1 MMEGMVCVL
10 CLQSDVGFAID
21 EGTKSA
27 EKGETWRGGGKSTK
41 SGIGNARLS
50 VHGLQRAMSVA
61 FLAGLSSA

>member
-1 MMEGMVCVL
+1 MRARSQQRRV
-10 CLQSDVGFAID
+10 
-21 EGTKSA
+21 K
-27 EKGETWRGGGKSTK
+27 RGGRRGESTK